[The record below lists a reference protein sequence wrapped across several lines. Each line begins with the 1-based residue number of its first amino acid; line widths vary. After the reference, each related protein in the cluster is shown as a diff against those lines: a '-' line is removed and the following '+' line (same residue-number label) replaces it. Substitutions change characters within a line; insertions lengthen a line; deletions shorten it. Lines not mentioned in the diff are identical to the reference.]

1 MRAISNI
8 SVVLNLQ
15 ELKRNYRADPY
26 SAHPKKVKGI
36 ESIFR
41 IAEYNQWKIEELNK
55 LVTEPLF
62 KSSGTERNVDGPII
76 AVKPGALTDDF
87 LVDFSKCARETEE
100 EYNKAGKR
108 QLQDGDIV
116 LLADAHAEGYIGYK
130 TSIIR
135 LEPGQRALL
144 LGHLIKVRPDK
155 TKINPYFLLAYLNS
169 EPARNFLNYSV
180 RGQTVGLHA
189 KDAGKLPV
197 LLPPREIQD
206 SIGNKLKEAI
216 EAKIEAGRKKE
227 EVKQAYTKVLPSDE
241 DLDRYSKEITTIIRT
256 QETKTAKRIDPQ
268 YFSKYVE
275 GILTKLKTTDNFYL
289 EKRKF
294 FRGKT
299 PSEKEYTN
307 SGIFVIKVR
316 DVLPDGR
323 VNLKGAKSYIDESNF
338 EKNYKKYAVHNG
350 DILFV
355 ATGKGS
361 IGRVGLLYG
370 MSIKAIASGELLVYR
385 EMDETKRWIIL
396 GLFLQQPLQSILDKI
411 SLGPSGQTHL
421 YPDQIVRI
429 PIPLLEPSKR
439 ECIITC
445 LKEYLRLMNLS
456 EQLHSQ
462 AMEELNR
469 LLGLKSEGDES

>member
-1 MRAISNI
+1 M
-8 SVVLNLQ
+8 
-15 ELKRNYRADPY
+15 
-26 SAHPKKVKGI
+26 
-36 ESIFR
+36 
-41 IAEYNQWKIEELNK
+41 
-55 LVTEPLF
+55 
-62 KSSGTERNVDGPII
+62 
-76 AVKPGALTDDF
+76 
-87 LVDFSKCARETEE
+87 
-100 EYNKAGKR
+100 
-108 QLQDGDIV
+108 
-116 LLADAHAEGYIGYK
+116 
-130 TSIIR
+130 
-135 LEPGQRALL
+135 
-144 LGHLIKVRPDK
+144 
-155 TKINPYFLLAYLNS
+155 
-169 EPARNFLNYSV
+169 
-180 RGQTVGLHA
+180 
-189 KDAGKLPV
+189 PV

-216 EAKIEAGRKKE
+216 DAKIEAGRKKE
-227 EVKQAYTKVLPSDE
+227 EVKQAYTKVLPSDD
-241 DLDRYSKEITTIIRT
+241 DLDKYSKEITTIIRT

-299 PSEKEYTN
+299 PSEKEYTT

-316 DVLPDGR
+316 DVLSDGR

-370 MSIKAIASGELLVYR
+370 ISTKAIASGELLVYR

-469 LLGLKSEGDES
+469 LLGLKNEGDES